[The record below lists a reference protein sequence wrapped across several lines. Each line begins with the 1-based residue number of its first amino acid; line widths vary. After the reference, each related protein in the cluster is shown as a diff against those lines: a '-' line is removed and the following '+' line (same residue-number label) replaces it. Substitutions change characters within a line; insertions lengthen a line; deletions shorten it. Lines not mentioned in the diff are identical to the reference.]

1 MPIAQPRT
9 VVAVTGEDD
18 DRFARVRRR
27 AGDLAA
33 TTRGTVLLYDLDAAG
48 VFASPTATE
57 WSGEGEE
64 QFDRSRLGPD
74 ELEAHGRPT
83 VADQVRSLRRL
94 GVDAYGYLPEH
105 VDGEDLARYAEAQ
118 RADVILVPASLP
130 EPGLLERLTGQD
142 PVKALEATAIPV
154 VPVE

>member
-1 MPIAQPRT
+1 MSIAQPRT
-9 VVAVTGEDD
+9 VVAVTGED

-64 QFDRSRLGPD
+64 QFDRDRLGPD
-74 ELEAHGRPT
+74 ELEAHGRAT
-83 VADQVRSLRRL
+83 VADQVRALRRL
-94 GVDAYGYLPEH
+94 GIEAYAYLPPTA
-105 VDGEDLARYAEAQ
+105 DGNDLARYAEAQ
-118 RADVILVPASLP
+118 RADVILVPAELP
-130 EPGLLERLTGQD
+130 KPGLLERVTGQH
-142 PVKALEATAIPV
+142 PTRALEASSIPI
-154 VPVE
+154 VPVA